1 MGNLAKLKT
10 CTSDFEAQVL
20 KGALLSEGIVCMLS
34 NENVTNIYG
43 GLNFAFGG
51 VDIMVSDA
59 DLDAATEIVNRAD
72 LQENDCLKNDESLHN
87 VEWSFG

>member
-10 CTSDFEAQVL
+10 CTSDFEAQLL

-43 GLNFAFGG
+43 GINFAFGG
-51 VDIMVSDA
+51 VDIMVCDA
-59 DLDAATEIVNRAD
+59 DLDAANEIVSRAEFQD
-72 LQENDCLKNDESLHN
+72 NENAKNDEALQN